1 MKDAKG
7 GVHTKLRVL
16 CRVGC
21 AVPGQAPPEPV
32 TSCLSADR
40 LGMERA
46 MLEAVVANEVG
57 RPADIRRYLDCT
69 LLNAC

>member
-1 MKDAKG
+1 M
-7 GVHTKLRVL
+7 L

-57 RPADIRRYLDCT
+57 RPADIRPLPGLHPTQRHQP
-69 LLNAC
+69 AC